1 MRFKAHLPEQCL
13 PTALRDVLPAHR
25 LEEISGV
32 QAPIFFKVPLIV
44 LTMTTIVLTMT
55 VIVLTTTTNTP
66 IFFKVPLM
74 RHLLFLC
81 GAGTPATKKGMM
93 ALFERRS
100 DFGILPGG
108 SEEVRRR
115 CVCVCVCVCVCART
129 CAPSSQSMFVGMHVI
144 EYPI

>member
-1 MRFKAHLPEQCL
+1 M
-13 PTALRDVLPAHR
+13 
-25 LEEISGV
+25 
-32 QAPIFFKVPLIV
+32 QA
-44 LTMTTIVLTMT
+44 
-55 VIVLTTTTNTP
+55 P

-115 CVCVCVCVCVCART
+115 CVCVCVCVCARVLVHLVPNPCLLACT
-129 CAPSSQSMFVGMHVI
+129 
-144 EYPI
+144 